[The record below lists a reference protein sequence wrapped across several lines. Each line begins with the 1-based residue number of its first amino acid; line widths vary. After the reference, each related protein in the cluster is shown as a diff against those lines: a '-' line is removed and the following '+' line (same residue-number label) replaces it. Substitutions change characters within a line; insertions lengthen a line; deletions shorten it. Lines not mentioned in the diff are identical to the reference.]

1 MRKTIVEYNSF
12 MKSKFN
18 VDYRKFV
25 YFWAMYLTLLLKGI
39 LIGFLVSIPLG
50 PIGILVIQRTV
61 NKSRL
66 AGLMSGMGA
75 ALSDTLYA
83 VIAGFSLTFIID
95 FIRENELLFQ
105 AFGAVVV
112 LALGIHIFFKN
123 PVTDL
128 RRNRLKGNTHF
139 QDIIS
144 GFLVTVSNPLTIFVF
159 LAVFTSSGVAISM
172 EKPYHSFF
180 VILGIFSGAFI
191 WWFSLSGIVS
201 LVKHKINLRILW
213 WINKTAGIIIVL
225 FVLITVIF
233 AIQKGVGF

>member
-1 MRKTIVEYNSF
+1 MLITGKIT
-12 MKSKFN
+12 
-18 VDYRKFV
+18 
-25 YFWAMYLTLLLKGI
+25 YFWAMFLTLLLKGI

-61 NKSRL
+61 NKSRV

-83 VIAGFSLTFIID
+83 IIAGFSLTFIID
-95 FIRENELLFQ
+95 FIREHELLFQ
-105 AFGAVVV
+105 AFGALVV

-128 RRNRLKGNTHF
+128 RRNRLKGNSHF

-144 GFLVTVSNPLTIFVF
+144 SFLITISNPLTVFVF
-159 LAVFTSSGVAISM
+159 LAVFTSSGVAINM

-201 LVKHKINLRILW
+201 LLKHKINLRILW
-213 WINKTAGIIIVL
+213 WINKTAGILIVL
-225 FVLITVIF
+225 FVLITTIVVV
-233 AIQKGVGF
+233 QKSI

>member
-1 MRKTIVEYNSF
+1 MF
-12 MKSKFN
+12 
-18 VDYRKFV
+18 
-25 YFWAMYLTLLLKGI
+25 LTLLLKGI

-139 QDIIS
+139 QDIVS
-144 GFLVTVSNPLTIFVF
+144 SFLVTISNPLTVFVF

-213 WINKTAGIIIVL
+213 WINKTAGILIVL
-225 FVLITVIF
+225 FVLVTVAV
-233 AIQKGVGF
+233 AIHKGLGV

>member
-1 MRKTIVEYNSF
+1 MF
-12 MKSKFN
+12 
-18 VDYRKFV
+18 
-25 YFWAMYLTLLLKGI
+25 LTLLLKGI

-61 NKSRL
+61 NKSRI
-66 AGLMSGMGA
+66 AGLLSGMGA

-83 VIAGFSLTFIID
+83 VIAGFSLTFVID

-105 AFGAVVV
+105 AFGALVV
-112 LALGIHIFFKN
+112 LALGIHIFFKD

-128 RRNRLKGNTHF
+128 RRNRHKGNTHF

-144 GFLVTVSNPLTIFVF
+144 SFLVTISNPLTVFVF
-159 LAVFTSSGVAISM
+159 LAVFTSSGVAINM

-180 VILGIFSGAFI
+180 VILGIFTGAFI

-213 WINKTAGIIIVL
+213 WINKTAGILIVL
-225 FVLITVIF
+225 FVLVSAVF
-233 AIQKGVGF
+233 AIHKGW

>member
-1 MRKTIVEYNSF
+1 MMLFAGKI
-12 MKSKFN
+12 
-18 VDYRKFV
+18 D
-25 YFWAMYLTLLLKGI
+25 YFWPMFLMLLLKGI

-83 VIAGFSLTFIID
+83 VVAGFSLTFIID

-105 AFGAVVV
+105 AFGALVV

-144 GFLVTVSNPLTIFVF
+144 SFLVTISNPLTVFVF
-159 LAVFTSSGVAISM
+159 LAVFTSSGVAINM
-172 EKPYHSFF
+172 ENPYHSFF

-213 WINKTAGIIIVL
+213 WINKAAGIIIVL
-225 FVLITVIF
+225 FVLITIIF
-233 AIQKGVGF
+233 VVRKEMGV

>member
-1 MRKTIVEYNSF
+1 MLNTGKIN
-12 MKSKFN
+12 
-18 VDYRKFV
+18 
-25 YFWAMYLTLLLKGI
+25 YFWTMFFTLLLKGI

-61 NKSRL
+61 NKNRI

-95 FIRENELLFQ
+95 FIREHELLFQ
-105 AFGAVVV
+105 AFGALVV

-128 RRNRLKGNTHF
+128 RRNRQKGNTHL

-144 GFLVTVSNPLTIFVF
+144 SFLVTFSNPLTIFVF
-159 LAVFTSSGVAISM
+159 LAVFTSSGVAISL

-213 WINKTAGIIIVL
+213 WINKTAGILIVL
-225 FVLITVIF
+225 FVLVTAVVVV
-233 AIQKGVGF
+233 QKSI

>member
-1 MRKTIVEYNSF
+1 MLFAGKI
-12 MKSKFN
+12 
-18 VDYRKFV
+18 D
-25 YFWAMYLTLLLKGI
+25 YFWAMFLTLLLKGI

-61 NKSRL
+61 NKSRI

-144 GFLVTVSNPLTIFVF
+144 SFLVTISNPLTVFVF

-213 WINKTAGIIIVL
+213 WINKTAGILIVL
-225 FVLITVIF
+225 FVLITAVVVVH
-233 AIQKGVGF
+233 KGI